1 MKAFVTGATGFLG
14 SHVARV
20 LAEQGAE
27 LRLLVRPTSDLRNLD
42 GLNADRV
49 VGDLRD
55 AASISKALSGC
66 DVVFHVA
73 ADYRLWVR
81 DPDEM
86 YRSNVEG
93 TRSLLEAAR
102 KQGVRRVVYTSSVAT
117 MGFTSN
123 HAWTGEGARPHT
135 STVADEESPVSLADM
150 IGHYKRS
157 KFMAEQVAVE
167 AARSGVDVVI
177 VNPTTPIGERD
188 IKPTPTGRI
197 VVDFLKRKFPAYVE
211 TGLNLVDATECAR
224 GHVQALEKGRSGER
238 YILGGENLT
247 LKQILD
253 RLAAITGLPSP
264 TVKLPYIFALAA
276 GVVDEMVTGRL
287 LGREPR
293 ATIDA
298 VRMGRKMMFVSSAK
312 AERELG
318 WRTVPV
324 DGAHCAGRW
333 TGSGATGMSRIAIIA
348 AMEREVGPLI
358 RNWKVRT
365 MEHGGRRYRL
375 FENGEATLV
384 CGGIGAEAAR
394 RATEAVIREVN
405 PVRVIS
411 VGFAGALDAS
421 LQVGHVFE
429 PRTVINAADGVR
441 TEVGS
446 GEGILVS
453 SATVAGKEQKIR
465 FRQSLW
471 RECGGHGSRSR
482 GARSA
487 GAGSR
492 VRSFESHLRRRR
504 FHPARVGSLCGGRR
518 ELSVRPLRVPCGSA
532 PVAVGRDDCA
542 GAE

>member
-1 MKAFVTGATGFLG
+1 MLALVTGATGFLG

-20 LAEQGAE
+20 LAEQGAQ
-27 LRLLVRPTSDLRNLD
+27 LRLLVRPASDLRNLD

-55 AASISKALSGC
+55 AASIEKALSGC
-66 DVVFHVA
+66 DVAFHVA

-81 DPDEM
+81 DPGEM

-102 KQGVRRVVYTSSVAT
+102 KQGVGRVVYTSSVAT
-117 MGFTSN
+117 MGFSS
-123 HAWTGEGARPHT
+123 GLR
-135 STVADEESPVSLADM
+135 STNGQVADEESPVGIKDM

-224 GHVQALEKGRSGER
+224 GHVQALEKGKSGER

-253 RLAAITGLPSP
+253 RLGAITGLKSP

-276 GVVDEMVTGRL
+276 GVVDEVVTGRI

-318 WRTVPV
+318 WRMVPV
-324 DGAHCAGRW
+324 DGA
-333 TGSGATGMSRIAIIA
+333 
-348 AMEREVGPLI
+348 
-358 RNWKVRT
+358 
-365 MEHGGRRYRL
+365 
-375 FENGEATLV
+375 
-384 CGGIGAEAAR
+384 
-394 RATEAVIREVN
+394 
-405 PVRVIS
+405 
-411 VGFAGALDAS
+411 
-421 LQVGHVFE
+421 
-429 PRTVINAADGVR
+429 
-441 TEVGS
+441 
-446 GEGILVS
+446 
-453 SATVAGKEQKIR
+453 
-465 FRQSLW
+465 
-471 RECGGHGSRSR
+471 
-482 GARSA
+482 
-487 GAGSR
+487 
-492 VRSFESHLRRRR
+492 LRR
-504 FHPARVGSLCGGRR
+504 
-518 ELSVRPLRVPCGSA
+518 SVDWFLGNGYV
-532 PVAVGRDDCA
+532 
-542 GAE
+542 

>member
-1 MKAFVTGATGFLG
+1 MLAFVTGATGFLG

-20 LAEQGAE
+20 LAEQGAD
-27 LRLLVRPTSDLRNLD
+27 LRLLVRTSSDRRNIQELKGD
-42 GLNADRV
+42 QV

-55 AASISKALSGC
+55 PASIEKALAGC

-102 KQGVRRVVYTSSVAT
+102 KQGVRRIVYTSSVAT
-117 MGFTSN
+117 MGFTANLN
-123 HAWTGEGARPHT
+123 HDH
-135 STVADEESPVSLADM
+135 VADEESPVGIADM

-157 KFMAEQVAVE
+157 KFMAEQVAVD
-167 AARSGVDVVI
+167 AAKSGLDVVI
-177 VNPTTPIGERD
+177 VNPSTPIGERD

-253 RLAAITGLPSP
+253 RLAAITGLKSP
-264 TVKLPYIFALAA
+264 TVKLPYMFAFAT

-324 DGAHCAGRW
+324 DGA
-333 TGSGATGMSRIAIIA
+333 
-348 AMEREVGPLI
+348 
-358 RNWKVRT
+358 
-365 MEHGGRRYRL
+365 
-375 FENGEATLV
+375 
-384 CGGIGAEAAR
+384 
-394 RATEAVIREVN
+394 
-405 PVRVIS
+405 
-411 VGFAGALDAS
+411 
-421 LQVGHVFE
+421 
-429 PRTVINAADGVR
+429 
-441 TEVGS
+441 
-446 GEGILVS
+446 
-453 SATVAGKEQKIR
+453 
-465 FRQSLW
+465 
-471 RECGGHGSRSR
+471 
-482 GARSA
+482 
-487 GAGSR
+487 
-492 VRSFESHLRRRR
+492 LR
-504 FHPARVGSLCGGRR
+504 
-518 ELSVRPLRVPCGSA
+518 LSVEWFRGNGYA
-532 PVAVGRDDCA
+532 
-542 GAE
+542 

>member
-1 MKAFVTGATGFLG
+1 
-14 SHVARV
+14 RV

-27 LRLLVRPTSDLRNLD
+27 LRLLVRPTSDLRNIKD
-42 GLNADRV
+42 LNADRV

-55 AASISKALSGC
+55 SASIEKALSGC
-66 DVVFHVA
+66 EVVFHVA

-81 DPDEM
+81 GRDSGEM

-93 TRSLLEAAR
+93 TRGLIEAAR

-117 MGFTSN
+117 MGFTSTTN
-123 HAWTGEGARPHT
+123 KG
-135 STVADEESPVSLADM
+135 SVADEESPVSLAEM

-157 KFMAEQVAVE
+157 KFMAEQAAVE

-197 VVDFLKRKFPAYVE
+197 VLDFLKRKFPAYVE

-253 RLAAITGLPSP
+253 RLAAITGLKSP
-264 TVKLPYIFALAA
+264 TVKLPYFFALAA
-276 GVVDEMVTGRL
+276 GVVDETVTGRL

-324 DGAHCAGRW
+324 DGA
-333 TGSGATGMSRIAIIA
+333 
-348 AMEREVGPLI
+348 
-358 RNWKVRT
+358 
-365 MEHGGRRYRL
+365 
-375 FENGEATLV
+375 
-384 CGGIGAEAAR
+384 
-394 RATEAVIREVN
+394 
-405 PVRVIS
+405 
-411 VGFAGALDAS
+411 
-421 LQVGHVFE
+421 
-429 PRTVINAADGVR
+429 
-441 TEVGS
+441 
-446 GEGILVS
+446 
-453 SATVAGKEQKIR
+453 
-465 FRQSLW
+465 
-471 RECGGHGSRSR
+471 
-482 GARSA
+482 
-487 GAGSR
+487 
-492 VRSFESHLRRRR
+492 LRR
-504 FHPARVGSLCGGRR
+504 
-518 ELSVRPLRVPCGSA
+518 SVEWFRANGYV
-532 PVAVGRDDCA
+532 
-542 GAE
+542 